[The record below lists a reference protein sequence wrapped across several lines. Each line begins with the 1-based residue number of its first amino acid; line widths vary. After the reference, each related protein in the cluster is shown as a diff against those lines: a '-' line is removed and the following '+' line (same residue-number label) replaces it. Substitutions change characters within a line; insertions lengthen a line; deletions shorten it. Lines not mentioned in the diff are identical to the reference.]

1 MKKFLGLVLLVVV
14 LAGCAPVAQSMAV
27 QLPDELV
34 GLIGVLVMVGVTQ
47 AFKWLSKRIGDVDL
61 SGDAAKVAAALS
73 SVIVLA
79 INYGLQL
86 IPAAYDSWLSAL
98 FAFLIVLF
106 GGAGVYSLFFRRKNP
121 ELPSARKAKE

>member
-1 MKKFLGLVLLVVV
+1 MKKIALLVLAMLV

-34 GLIGVLVMVGVTQ
+34 ALIGALVMVAITQ
-47 AFKWLSKRIGDVDL
+47 LFKWVSGKIGDVDL

-73 SVIVLA
+73 AVIVMA

-86 IPAAYDSWLSAL
+86 IPAAYDNWLSAI
-98 FAFLIVLF
+98 FSFLIVLL
-106 GGAGVYSLFFRRKNP
+106 GGAGFYSLFIRRKKP
-121 ELPSARKAKE
+121 EAGPKKAKG